1 MNLSAIIIDDEKR
14 AQNLLQAMLLDTCS
28 NITILDCCDDLQIG
42 IESIKK
48 HKPDIVFLDIEMPE
62 YSGLEILNFLD
73 IDEMP
78 FDIVFVTAYSDFA
91 VDAFKLSAADYLLK
105 PINADH
111 LVNAINRINKR
122 KQKNENSQIISA
134 LKNNLE
140 NNNVK
145 KIAITVGQGI
155 KLIDLDDLVL
165 MKADRSYTDV
175 ILKNEQQFIVSKNLG
190 QFEEALQPCDNFVR
204 INKSNIINLN
214 FISEINK
221 SEGGYITLNNK
232 HEISISLEKR
242 DWIMKLLEQKIFKV

>member
-1 MNLSAIIIDDEKR
+1 MNLNAIIIDDEKR
-14 AQNLLQAMLLDTCS
+14 AQNLLKAMLLDCCS
-28 NITILDCCDDLQIG
+28 NVTILDCCGDLPIG
-42 IESIKK
+42 IEAIKK

-73 IDEMP
+73 VDEIL
-78 FDIVFVTAYSDFA
+78 FDIVFVTAYSEFA
-91 VDAFKLSAADYLLK
+91 VDAFKLSATDYLLK

-111 LVNAINRINKR
+111 LVKAVNRITKR
-122 KQKNENSQIISA
+122 KEKTGNKQIISA

-140 NNNVK
+140 ENCPK
-145 KIAITVGQGI
+145 KIAITVGQGV
-155 KLIDLDDLVL
+155 KLIDLDDLVC

-190 QFEEALQPCDNFVR
+190 QFEEVLEPCANFIR

-214 FISEINK
+214 FITEINK

-242 DWIMKLLEQKIFKV
+242 DLIMKLIEQNIFKV

>member
-14 AQNLLQAMLLDTCS
+14 AQNLLKAMLFDSCS
-28 NITILDCCDDLQIG
+28 NINILDCCDDLKIG
-42 IESIKK
+42 IEAIKK

-73 IDEMP
+73 IDEIQ
-78 FDIVFVTAYSDFA
+78 FDIVFVTAYSEFA

-105 PINADH
+105 PINGDH
-111 LVNAINRINKR
+111 LVKAVNRITKR
-122 KQKNENSQIISA
+122 KQKNENTQIIST

-140 NNNVK
+140 SNNVK
-145 KIAITVGQGI
+145 KIAITVGQGV
-155 KLIDLDDLVL
+155 KLIDLDDLVY

-190 QFEEALQPCDNFVR
+190 QFEEALEPCDNFVR